1 MPVTRWKKFRV
12 ASGAP
17 DMVRPATVHVAFYSL
32 IASTGVTVIQG
43 VTSLGTLTERGIDLV
58 TAAMLLAFPA
68 CLVIAVPALSAWLIW
83 RGTRTA
89 PLLPILLLAV
99 APYFVF
105 ASAFE
110 WSTLLQLALAIVA
123 TVTTLTPSARGFARA
138 ATILRGRDALGA
150 RGSR

>member
-1 MPVTRWKKFRV
+1 
-12 ASGAP
+12 
-17 DMVRPATVHVAFYSL
+17 MVRPATVHVAFYSL

-58 TAAMLLAFPA
+58 TAVMLLAFPA

-99 APYFVF
+99 APYFV

-123 TVTTLTPSARGFARA
+123 TVTTLTPSAREFARA